1 MAKFKKAP
9 NTEEVQA
16 TIKQLIQQ
24 TLRKAFEAELEE
36 FLDYRKIC

>member
-9 NTEEVQA
+9 NTEEVQV

-24 TLRKAFEAELEE
+24 TRREAF
-36 FLDYRKIC
+36 